1 MNEAHNV
8 TQILKQVEE
17 GDASAAEAL
26 LPLVYQDLRRLAA
39 RELKREPSGNTLQP
53 TALVHEAYLRLVDQ
67 SSEPQWSHRGH
78 FYAAAAEAMRRI
90 LVESAR
96 RKLTL
101 KRGGDRE
108 RIVVEADQLPVP
120 TSRPEILALDEAL
133 SKLAADRPDLAQLV
147 SLRYFAGLTMEQ
159 AAKALGVSLR
169 TAERNWTY
177 VRAWLL
183 EELQEEP

>member
-1 MNEAHNV
+1 MTDV
-8 TQILKQVEE
+8 TQILLKIEQ
-17 GDASAAEAL
+17 GDAMAAEQL
-26 LPLVYQDLRRLAA
+26 LPLVYDDLRRLAA
-39 RELKREPSGNTLQP
+39 NELKREQTGHTLQP

-67 SSEPQWSHRGH
+67 SSEPQWNHRGH
-78 FYAAAAEAMRRI
+78 FYAAAATAMRRI

-96 RKLTL
+96 RKKTL

-108 RIVVEADQLPVP
+108 RVPMNEDQVLATDTHPD
-120 TSRPEILALDEAL
+120 ILALDEAL
-133 SKLAADRPDLAQLV
+133 SKLETERPDLAQLV

-169 TAERNWTY
+169 TTERNWTY

-183 EELQEEP
+183 EVLDEQS